1 MPLFVLQTFY
11 TNASTFHYSIHI
23 CSQLMRPSCYMAS
36 IDLWDGYYS
45 VPVAKEHQKYL
56 KFIWQGNPYQFT
68 CLAQGLFRPPVSS
81 PNL

>member
-36 IDLWDGYYS
+36 IDLRDGHYS
-45 VPVAKEHQKYL
+45 VPVAKEHQK
-56 KFIWQGNPYQFT
+56 I
-68 CLAQGLFRPPVSS
+68 S
-81 PNL
+81 